1 MTAAKTT
8 DRADRKACGTNETG
22 SVFERAKQ
30 LFLQYAQPLKLD
42 EKYPGKTMTE
52 RLTIPDKIVQ
62 LRLSLQ
68 KDDGTV
74 QVCHGYRVQF
84 NDDRGPYKGGLRF
97 HPQVDLEEVKAL
109 AFWMYLKTAVVDVP
123 FGGAK
128 GGIGID
134 YKSLSPTERERL
146 TKRFAVMLRDVVGHE
161 KDIPAPDVNTGPQEM
176 AWMLD
181 TWRMTSGGYQR
192 GSVTGKPLGMGGSQ
206 GRVEATGVGTIMVLA
221 EAAADMGL
229 DLAGATAAVQG
240 FGNVGQYAAL
250 ELARRG
256 SRIVAVSDS
265 SCGRVDPDG
274 FDVDDLVRHKVET
287 GTLAGYRHGQVVQ
300 SDEVLAVECDVLIP
314 SALEDA
320 ITAENASS
328 IQARIISEGANG
340 PTTAAADAA
349 LFDRGICIVPDV
361 LANAGGVIV
370 SYFEWVQNREEYYW
384 PIEEVRE
391 KLQRKMS
398 TAYRHVAERASR
410 DKTSLRQAA
419 YSVAIELVS
428 EAAVARGVQ

>member
-1 MTAAKTT
+1 MTAAVSKNSAGQETLAT
-8 DRADRKACGTNETG
+8 DASD
-22 SVFERAKQ
+22 SVFERAKK
-30 LFLQYAQPLKLD
+30 LFLQYAQPLKLN
-42 EKYPGKTMTE
+42 ERYPGRMLVE

-74 QVCHGYRVQF
+74 QVCNGYRVQF

-128 GGIGID
+128 GRIGVD
-134 YKSLSPTERERL
+134 YKSLSFAERERL

-161 KDIPAPDVNTGPQEM
+161 KDIPAPDVNTGQQEM

-206 GRVEATGVGTIMVLA
+206 GRVEATGVGTIITLA
-221 EAAADMGL
+221 EAATDIGL
-229 DLAGATAAVQG
+229 DLAGATAAIQG

-265 SCGRVDPDG
+265 RSGLVDPDG

-287 GTLAGYRHGQVVQ
+287 GALAGYRHGQVVEPA
-300 SDEVLAVECDVLIP
+300 EVLTVECDVLIP
-314 SALEDA
+314 AALEDA
-320 ITAENASS
+320 ITVKNAPS
-328 IQARIISEGANG
+328 IRARIISEGANG
-340 PTTAAADAA
+340 PITAEADAV
-349 LFDRGICIVPDV
+349 LFDRGVCIVPDV

-391 KLQRKMS
+391 KLQRKLV
-398 TAYRHVAERASR
+398 TAYRLVAQRASQ
-410 DKTSLRQAA
+410 DGTSLRQGA